1 MKILNLNGIGA
12 LPVGF
17 KGKIYGYP
25 FKILVQFDA
34 FGGVKAQIYEDD
46 NKGSLIA
53 EVTGRKGEVETE
65 GSGFAT
71 WAYLRYKKDNKESY
85 VFTTDTD
92 AAKKQR
98 DTLLKDARKKAD
110 ALIKNLH
117 KEVIDFNKG
126 KDTRVKKAKSIVL
139 APVPKLKTVTAP
151 KPVAKKKVTSS
162 EKKNIALDKKRS
174 ALPPGKRP
182 AGPDAK
188 RKFYF
193 ESRRN
198 RSDKPGTKL

>member
-1 MKILNLNGIGA
+1 MAVENINKHAKTPSGLTEIIDSAIRRNISRLKNEKKKIPSDYLSRE
-12 LPVGF
+12 
-17 KGKIYGYP
+17 KTEKIVR
-25 FKILVQFDA
+25 I
-34 FGGVKAQIYEDD
+34 
-46 NKGSLIA
+46 
-53 EVTGRKGEVETE
+53 
-65 GSGFAT
+65 
-71 WAYLRYKKDNKESY
+71 
-85 VFTTDTD
+85 
-92 AAKKQR
+92 
-98 DTLLKDARKKAD
+98 
-110 ALIKNLH
+110 
-117 KEVIDFNKG
+117 
-126 KDTRVKKAKSIVL
+126 
-139 APVPKLKTVTAP
+139 AP